1 MEKPNVG
8 SILAGKYHYNDTI
21 WTFYR
26 VLKVT
31 ETTVTLAKL
40 EKSGYGNYNGG
51 EYYVRPCKEMIGT
64 PFVKRIPKGKDYI
77 KNDYEVIRPWDGNT
91 CVEYHGMN

>member
-1 MEKPNVG
+1 MEKPKLN
-8 SILAGKYHYNDTI
+8 SIMMGKYHIHDTI

-31 ETTVTLAKL
+31 ESTVTLAKL

-51 EYYVRPCKEMIGT
+51 AYYVRPCKEIIGT
-64 PFVKRIPKGKDYI
+64 PFVKRIPKNQEFI
-77 KNDYEVIRPWDGNT
+77 KHKYEFIRPWDGNT
-91 CVEYHGMN
+91 CVEYHGMS